1 MPVENQ
7 ASRVNARE
15 LHRYISALAFMSSR
29 ADPAAMLDGIN
40 LPLILLAALLATGSP
55 GPATLNIAGTAMTS
69 GRRYALAMASG
80 VSTGS
85 LMWSTAAAFGL
96 GAVMLANAWVFEAM
110 RYFGAGYLI
119 FLAVKSA
126 KSALTPGDLATR
138 GGAYTS
144 ARRAYAS
151 GLALH
156 LTNPKAILFFGS
168 LYAVGVPAQASPLT
182 LLTIIGAVAVQS
194 TLVFHGYALLFSSAP
209 AVRVYLR
216 LRRWFEGAFTL
227 AFGYAGFK
235 ILTARLG

>member
-1 MPVENQ
+1 MSWL
-7 ASRVNARE
+7 ASTEGPRKA
-15 LHRYISALAFMSSR
+15 
-29 ADPAAMLDGIN
+29 AAMTDDIN
-40 LPLILLAALLATGSP
+40 LPLILIAALLATGSP

-69 GRRYALAMASG
+69 GRSRALAMASG

-96 GAVMLANAWVFEAM
+96 GAIMLANAWVFEAM

-119 FLAVKSA
+119 FLAAKSA

-138 GGAYTS
+138 GGRYAS
-144 ARRAYAS
+144 ARRAYAG

-182 LLTIIGAVAVQS
+182 LLTIIAAVAVQS
-194 TLVFHGYALLFSSAP
+194 ALVFHGYALLFSSAP
-209 AVRVYLR
+209 AVRIYLK
-216 LRRWFEGAFTL
+216 LRRWFEGVFAL

-235 ILTARLG
+235 ILTAKLQ

>member
-1 MPVENQ
+1 
-7 ASRVNARE
+7 
-15 LHRYISALAFMSSR
+15 
-29 ADPAAMLDGIN
+29 MLNDIN
-40 LPLILLAALLATGSP
+40 LPLILGAALLATGSP

-69 GRRYALAMASG
+69 GRRHALAMASG

-96 GAVMLANAWVFEAM
+96 GAVMLANAWIFEAM

-119 FLAVKSA
+119 FLAIKSA
-126 KSALTPGDLATR
+126 KSALTPGDVTTK
-138 GGAYTS
+138 GGAYSS

-168 LYAVGVPAQASPLT
+168 LYAVGVPAHAEPVT
-182 LLTIIGAVAVQS
+182 LLTIIGAVALQS

-209 AVRVYLR
+209 AVRIYLR
-216 LRRWFEGAFTL
+216 LRRGFEGVFAL

-235 ILTARLG
+235 ILTTRLQ